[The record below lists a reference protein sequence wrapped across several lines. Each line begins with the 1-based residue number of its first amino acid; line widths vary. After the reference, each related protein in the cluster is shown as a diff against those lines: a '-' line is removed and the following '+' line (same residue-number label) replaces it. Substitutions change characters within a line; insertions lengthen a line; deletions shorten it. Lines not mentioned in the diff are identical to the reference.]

1 MRFVEKIFP
10 FNSEIVETDI
20 SLDVRFFVDVDADT
34 LTNSTV
40 ILFDLNEQKTVET
53 KLNYN
58 RRRLLITP
66 LEKLQPN
73 TQYELML
80 KNGPKGI
87 KDILGLEMIEVYK
100 SSFKT
105 NGKES
110 LKIPAIIYPIN
121 RTIIDA
127 PFKIKIDG
135 SKENVYVQLQIAETN
150 RFDVILWPPNE
161 QLLPLTNEPL
171 EITPDFNW
179 SERNYY
185 IRLRVTD
192 GESRKSEFSNP
203 VQVFVIPKVVEPPI
217 EEVPIDPMPIPPEEE
232 PTPPEVEPTPPEVE
246 PTPPE
251 VELPKEDAP
260 LEQVLNRIV
269 KNQNEEN
276 VIPIPFEI
284 INSNIKD
291 GELNVSLDRLGRII
305 IRFSEN
311 LDASTVNNKS
321 IYVVKEKN

>member
-150 RFDVILWPPNE
+150 RFDAVLWPPNE

-179 SERNYY
+179 NERNYY

-217 EEVPIDPMPIPPEEE
+217 EEVPIDPMP
-232 PTPPEVEPTPPEVE
+232 TTPEVE

-251 VELPKEDAP
+251 VELPKEDTP

-269 KNQNEEN
+269 ENQNEEN